1 MTAALTVSVVLLWA
15 AVLALALLVLA
26 LARQVG
32 VLHERVAPAGALQP
46 TGGPKPGEM
55 TEAMALKALDGRSV
69 TVGGP
74 GRDAT
79 FVLFVS
85 PSCPVCRSLA
95 PTALSLAGSEA
106 RRMRLVFA
114 SDGAETDE
122 ELGRHRAYAK
132 ELRIGRH
139 PYVISQALGMRYHA
153 SRLPFA
159 LLIAPDGALAG
170 KGLVNTREHMESLIE
185 SMDSGIATVQDYARG
200 LSAGKAL
207 EHPS

>member
-1 MTAALTVSVVLLWA
+1 MSAALTVSVVLLWA
-15 AVLALALLVLA
+15 AVLALALLVFA

-46 TGGPKPGEM
+46 TEGPKPGEM
-55 TEAMALKALDGRSV
+55 TAAMELEALDGRTV

-74 GRDAT
+74 GREAV

-95 PTALSLAGSEA
+95 STAVSLAGAEA

-114 SDGAETDE
+114 SDGADTDE
-122 ELGRHRAYAK
+122 ELERHRAYAK
-132 ELRIGRH
+132 ELKAGRH
-139 PYVISQALGMRYHA
+139 PYVLSQALGMRYQVG
-153 SRLPFA
+153 RLPFA
-159 LLIAPDGALAG
+159 LLIAPDGALAA

-185 SMDSGIATVQDYARG
+185 SMDTGVATVQEYVSR
-200 LSAGKAL
+200 LSPEGAL